1 MYEPMNRRKFIIGA
15 IAGGVGLAEYIYTSE
30 YMNQLA
36 DPSRDLSV
44 KEYARY
50 GAKAALAAITPNDQ
64 FYITSKGDT
73 PRVEASS
80 WRLKIDGLVAHPIE
94 ITYDQLLGL
103 PRIERIL
110 TLECISNPIGGH
122 AIGNAQWT
130 GTPLKPLLEH
140 AHPAPEAS
148 HVIIEAADG
157 YSTGHPIERIWNEYN
172 FLAYRMNGDLLPPVH
187 GYPARIFI
195 PGKFGMKQPKWITRI
210 RFVNRPYL
218 GYWETRG
225 WSDDAER
232 WAQARFTDLKDG
244 AKLRGRNI
252 ELFGYAVGNLD
263 GIKAVELSFD
273 GGRAWQNA
281 DIFSNPSPLV
291 WVFWK
296 FRWNRPQHG
305 KYEILVRAV
314 DGKGRIEGAD
324 PLGIYP
330 AGATGL
336 QRVKVTIV

>member
-1 MYEPMNRRKFIIGA
+1 MDEPMNRRKFIIGA

-50 GAKAALAAITPNDQ
+50 GAQAAITTNDQ

-94 ITYDQLLGL
+94 IPYDQLLGL

-130 GTPLKPLLEH
+130 GTPLKPLLER

-148 HVIIEAADG
+148 HV
-157 YSTGHPIERIWNEYN
+157 
-172 FLAYRMNGDLLPPVH
+172 
-187 GYPARIFI
+187 
-195 PGKFGMKQPKWITRI
+195 
-210 RFVNRPYL
+210 
-218 GYWETRG
+218 
-225 WSDDAER
+225 
-232 WAQARFTDLKDG
+232 
-244 AKLRGRNI
+244 
-252 ELFGYAVGNLD
+252 
-263 GIKAVELSFD
+263 
-273 GGRAWQNA
+273 
-281 DIFSNPSPLV
+281 
-291 WVFWK
+291 
-296 FRWNRPQHG
+296 
-305 KYEILVRAV
+305 
-314 DGKGRIEGAD
+314 
-324 PLGIYP
+324 
-330 AGATGL
+330 
-336 QRVKVTIV
+336 